1 MRSRLLAVKLAALV
15 SGLLTL
21 IAARPAPAIDIEL
34 PGERTLMI
42 HGFYE
47 TRLRTSG
54 RNLPFGG
61 DGVTYSQFRHVL
73 DLETELD
80 LLPEGAGVFDA
91 LFFFSRWVFKYEC
104 IYDRSCGFFDSAD
117 SYGDNERNPFFATRN
132 PKKLNRMPKNLKPAK
147 TPEVFAGGVFPLAF
161 RPGTLI
167 PIRTRLNPGFRYRN
181 CFNEPGQVGNPSLLL
196 GAFCNLEDRSILDGP
211 IDEFPGARLNTLTR
225 AGSFNTNFRFNLLQA
240 ARPNIGEARFRELAG
255 LLRDDKI
262 LEPQNLGLFRA
273 LAASSARARAAGD
286 TATADE
292 LEARAAALV
301 DGTFDTPE
309 ITQELLE

>member
-1 MRSRLLAVKLAALV
+1 MKLAALV

-21 IAARPAPAIDIEL
+21 FAARPAPAIDIEL

-91 LFFFSRWVFKYEC
+91 LFFFSRFVFKYEC

-132 PKKLNRMPKNLKPAK
+132 PKKLNRMPKNLKQAK

-181 CFNEPGQVGNPSLLL
+181 CFNDPGQVGNPSLLL
-196 GAFCNLEDRSILDGP
+196 G
-211 IDEFPGARLNTLTR
+211 
-225 AGSFNTNFRFNLLQA
+225 
-240 ARPNIGEARFRELAG
+240 
-255 LLRDDKI
+255 
-262 LEPQNLGLFRA
+262 
-273 LAASSARARAAGD
+273 
-286 TATADE
+286 
-292 LEARAAALV
+292 
-301 DGTFDTPE
+301 
-309 ITQELLE
+309 